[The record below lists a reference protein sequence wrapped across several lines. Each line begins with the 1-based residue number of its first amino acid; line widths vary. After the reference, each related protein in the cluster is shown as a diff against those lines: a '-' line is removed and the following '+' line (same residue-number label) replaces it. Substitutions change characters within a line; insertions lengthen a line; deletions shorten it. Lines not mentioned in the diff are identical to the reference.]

1 MIMSKECGYFGNAKE
16 LIKVFDKTQ
25 EKKKQVEKEAE
36 VKLKDI
42 FDKYKDGVN
51 NIVENMSDD
60 ECLVFALRGKTDDNV
75 HPELYFMVMCGIA
88 KLKPDAMQVI
98 VNDDNIHKIKNKE

>member
-1 MIMSKECGYFGNAKE
+1 MSKECGYFGNAKE

-25 EKKKQVEKEAE
+25 EKRKQVEKEAE

-42 FDKYKDGVN
+42 FGKYKDDVN

-60 ECLVFALRGKTDDNV
+60 ECVVFALRGQIDDNI
-75 HPELYFMVMCGIA
+75 HPELYFMTMCGIVN
-88 KLKPDAMQVI
+88 LKPDVIQVI
-98 VNDDNIHKIKNKE
+98 KK